1 MVIAMNNTPINYGRH
16 KVDQADIDAV
26 AEVLRSDFLTT
37 GPLVEKFEL
46 ALAHYFGNENVVVCN
61 NGTSA
66 LFLAAKALGIS
77 ENDVV
82 IVPSQTFLATAS
94 APHMLGAEVVFS
106 DVDKDTGLMTPED
119 LLKAVQL
126 ARNRHPTKRLKAVF
140 VVHLNGQV
148 AYMPDL
154 WKISK
159 ASGCVLI
166 EDACHAIG
174 ASTCFDYNDAQ
185 TKVGKCEFSDAATF
199 SFHPVKN
206 LTTGE
211 GGAVAFRE
219 DKHAVSGMLLRNHGL
234 NKQDLG
240 SIDASLAPTFSW
252 SYTVVEPSL
261 NFRLPDI
268 LCALG
273 ISQLQKL
280 QNWVNKRAELWDIY
294 ESLIGVSGV
303 VELVE
308 PKEWCKPAWH
318 LLAARVDFQELGKS
332 RVEVFKYLN
341 EKNIFPQVH
350 YQPVHLQPYWINR
363 YGRDELPNSVEYYNK
378 IVSLPLFVDMTESD
392 VKNVASAVLEA
403 INH

>member
-1 MVIAMNNTPINYGRH
+1 MDTIPINYGRH
-16 KVDQADIDAV
+16 KIDQADIDAV
-26 AEVLRSDFLTT
+26 VEVLRSDFLTT
-37 GPLVEKFEL
+37 GPLVENFEL
-46 ALAHYFGNENVVVCN
+46 ALANYFGNGNFVVCN

-66 LFLAAKALGIS
+66 LFLAAKVLGVS

-106 DVDKDTGLMTPED
+106 DVDPDTGLMTPED
-119 LLKAVQL
+119 LLKAIQL
-126 ARNRHPTKRLKAVF
+126 AKNRYPTKRLKAVF

-154 WKISK
+154 WKIAK
-159 ASGCVLI
+159 ASGCTLI

-174 ASTCFDYNDAQ
+174 ASTCFGLNATK

-206 LTTGE
+206 ITTGE

-219 DKHAVSGMLLRNHGL
+219 RKHAISGMLFRNHGL
-234 NKQDLG
+234 SKQDLG
-240 SIDASLAPTFSW
+240 SIDASLVPTFSW
-252 SYTVVEPSL
+252 SYTFTEPSL

-280 QNWVNKRAELWDIY
+280 QNWVDKRAELREIY
-294 ESLIGVSGV
+294 KSLIGDSGV
-303 VELVE
+303 VKLVE
-308 PKEWCKPAWH
+308 CKEWCEPAWH
-318 LLAARVDFQELGKS
+318 LLAAKVDFEKLGKS
-332 RVEVFKYLN
+332 RVEVFEYLN
-341 EKNIFPQVH
+341 ERNIFPQVH

-363 YGRDELPNSVEYYNK
+363 YGRDELPNSLEYYKK
-378 IVSLPLFVDMTESD
+378 IMSLPLFIDMTEAD
-392 VKNVASAVLEA
+392 VKNVASVVLTA
-403 INH
+403 INR